1 MPKVTIVTPCL
12 NQGKFLEQTIL
23 SVLNQ
28 NYPNIEY
35 ILIDG
40 GSTDGTLD
48 IIKKYEKD
56 ISYWIS
62 EKDRGMY
69 DATNKGLKHSSG
81 SILAYLNS
89 DDIYRPNTI
98 QAVVEYLQKHP
109 ETSMVFGNTD
119 YIDAEGDF
127 LYSYRYP
134 AFKYARYIQ
143 LNWSSIPQQA
153 SFWRRRVHDT
163 IGYFN
168 ADFKLAGDFDFF
180 ARLGKN
186 LQIDHVNQVL
196 AAQRFHCETLSCIK
210 AKVNI
215 EEVKKI
221 HQDHCVNTGLSGAS
235 RRMMYD
241 LQIKLLNLPLMLKKL
256 TRIQGRTK
264 R

>member
-1 MPKVTIVTPCL
+1 MDGRTFDKFVSKQQDGEGVFLKKEDAMPKVTIVTPCL

-23 SVLNQ
+23 SVLSQ
-28 NYPNIEY
+28 NYPHLEY
-35 ILIDG
+35 IIIDG

-48 IIKKYEKD
+48 IIKQYEKD

-89 DDIYRPNTI
+89 DDIYRSNTI
-98 QAVVEYLQKHP
+98 QAVVEHFQKHP

-119 YIDAEGDF
+119 YIDAQGDF

-153 SFWRRRVHDT
+153 SFWRRQVHDT

-186 LQIDHVNQVL
+186 LQIDHIHQVL
-196 AAQRFHCETLSCIK
+196 AALLMWSQKRIALWKQLSR
-210 AKVNI
+210 
-215 EEVKKI
+215 
-221 HQDHCVNTGLSGAS
+221 S
-235 RRMMYD
+235 
-241 LQIKLLNLPLMLKKL
+241 LNLC
-256 TRIQGRTK
+256 
-264 R
+264 